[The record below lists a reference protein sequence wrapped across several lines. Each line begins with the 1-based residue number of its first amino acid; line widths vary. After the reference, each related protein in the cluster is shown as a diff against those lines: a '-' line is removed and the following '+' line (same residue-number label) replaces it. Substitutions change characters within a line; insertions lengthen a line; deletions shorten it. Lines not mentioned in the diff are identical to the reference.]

1 MALSLRLR
9 LSLSV
14 SLLCLFHAP
23 LVSSLVSPHCPCC
36 QSLLSTLLVFL
47 PPCRL
52 SVVLTSPQQFTIL
65 SLYMCSD
72 IYTHTDTLTHT
83 PPHPPTHRHTH
94 THTETHTHTHTHTN
108 THTHTSLLIDQ

>member
-36 QSLLSTLLVFL
+36 HSLLSTLLVFL

-65 SLYMCSD
+65 SFICSLFIFFRPSHTN
-72 IYTHTDTLTHT
+72 IYAHTHTHIHTHT
-83 PPHPPTHRHTH
+83 HAHTHTHTQRDTHRHTH
-94 THTETHTHTHTHTN
+94 TH
-108 THTHTSLLIDQ
+108 SVRA